1 MYKCMGGW
9 EGGIAHLPRTLKPAE
24 VPENL
29 SNINHGEP
37 TLYKKL
43 RGKHAIDFILDHSNV

>member
-1 MYKCMGGW
+1 MDWGVWGS
-9 EGGIAHLPRTLKPAE
+9 IALLPRTLKPTD

-43 RGKHAIDFILDHSNV
+43 RGKHAIDFILKHSNV